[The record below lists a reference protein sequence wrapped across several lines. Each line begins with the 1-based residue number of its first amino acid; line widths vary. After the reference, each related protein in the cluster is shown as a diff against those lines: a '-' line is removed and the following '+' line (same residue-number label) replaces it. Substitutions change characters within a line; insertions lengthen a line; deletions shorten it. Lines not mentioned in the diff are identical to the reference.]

1 MLEAVYRRTA
11 LLIVL
16 ASASS
21 ASAASDSTRFFEEE
35 IRPVLATRCL
45 SCHSEALQTSGLSLA
60 SRESSL
66 RGGGRGP
73 AITPG
78 RPDESLLLKAIER
91 TGPLQMPPAGPLAD
105 AEIEAFRTWIREGAA
120 WGDPPGN
127 PASAVSLWSLRPV
140 RKPEPPSVD
149 RQGWGRNPIDS
160 FVLAKLES
168 EGLEPSEAAD
178 RRTLIRRVS
187 LDLTGLLPSPAEV
200 RDFVNDEEPGAY
212 GRLVERLLESPHYG
226 ERWGRHWLDI
236 ARYADTNG
244 YSIDGDRSIWRYRDW
259 VINALNDNMPFD
271 QFVIEQVAGD
281 LLPNA
286 STDQLVATGFHR
298 NTMINQEGGIDFEQY
313 RVDAVVDRVRT
324 TGAAFLGL
332 TLACARC
339 HDHKFDPISQREFF
353 QMYSFFN
360 NVDELGG
367 NLSEAVGRSRMMEP
381 ILEFGEPE
389 ALAKRDSLRAQ
400 IEGKES
406 ELVELRHRLEAA
418 WDERHPPGDIEDFE
432 RAREIVA
439 IPEGERSN
447 LHVNVLDRILYDH
460 EQEYKEIKDQIQ
472 KLRKEIPRIEWTLVM
487 QDLPEPRDSYLHVQG
502 DFTRRGEDIAPG
514 TLAVLPPLPEDAPRN
529 RLGLARWLV
538 SEENPLTPRVTMNR
552 VWQRYFGLG
561 IVETENDFGSQGTL
575 PSHPE
580 LLDWLAAEFVRR
592 DWNLK
597 DMHRLILNSSTY
609 RQVSAYRADA
619 AEVDPT
625 NRLLARQNRLR
636 LEAEIIRDASLTAA
650 GLLAPAVGGP
660 SVYPPQPA
668 GAGQFTQ
675 VDRKWK
681 ADDGPNRFRRG
692 MYTYFIRSAAHP
704 GLVLFDAPNAQESV
718 TRRNRSNTPLQAL
731 TLLNDEAQSEFA
743 GALAGRVRDHA
754 ADIEK
759 RIDFA
764 FEVCLARPPRGDE
777 RDRMAEFIALMSD
790 EFATDPS
797 ALESAGEESA
807 ADAAWTAAARV
818 MINLD
823 EFVTRQ

>member
-1 MLEAVYRRTA
+1 MLEAVYRR
-11 LLIVL
+11 IVL
-16 ASASS
+16 VVALFSVP
-21 ASAASDSTRFFEEE
+21 SAAAQSDGIRFFEERV
-35 IRPVLATRCL
+35 RPVLATRCQN
-45 SCHSEALQTSGLSLA
+45 CHSEALQTSGLSLA
-60 SRESSL
+60 SRESAL

-78 RPDESLLLKAIER
+78 SPDESLLIQAIEHSGALR
-91 TGPLQMPPAGPLAD
+91 MPPTGALA
-105 AEIEAFRTWIREGAA
+105 ASEIEAFRTWIRDGAA
-120 WGDPPGN
+120 WGGPPGD
-127 PASAVSLWSLRPV
+127 PDAAISLWSLRPV
-140 RKPEPPSVD
+140 QRPEPPSVD
-149 RQGWGRNPIDS
+149 RQGWDRNPIDA
-160 FVLAKLES
+160 FVLSKLES
-168 EGLEPSEAAD
+168 EGLEPSPEAD

-200 RDFVNDEEPGAY
+200 RAFVNDEEPGAY

-271 QFVIEQVAGD
+271 RFVIEQVAGD
-281 LLPNA
+281 LLPDA
-286 STDQLVATGFHR
+286 TDDQLVATGFHR

-389 ALAKRDSLRAQ
+389 ALERRDGLRSS
-400 IEGKES
+400 IDSKES
-406 ELVELRHRLEAA
+406 ELVALRRQLEAA

-432 RAREIVA
+432 RARDIAA

-447 LHVNVLDRILYDH
+447 LHENVLARILYEH
-460 EQEYKEIKDQIQ
+460 EQEYKELKDQIQ
-472 KLRKEIPRIEWTLVM
+472 ELQKQIPRIEWTLVM
-487 QDLPEPRDSYLHVQG
+487 RDLPEPRDSYLHVQG
-502 DFTRRGEDIAPG
+502 DFTRRGEDIEPG
-514 TLAVLPPLPEDAPRN
+514 TLNVLPPLPEDAPRN

-538 SEENPLTPRVTMNR
+538 SAENPLTPRVTMNR

-575 PSHPE
+575 PSNPE
-580 LLDWLAAEFVRR
+580 LLDWMAAEFVRR

-597 DMHRLILNSSTY
+597 DMHRLILDSSTY
-609 RQVSAYRADA
+609 RQSSAYRADA

-636 LEAEIIRDASLTAA
+636 LEAEIIRDAALTAA
-650 GLLAPAVGGP
+650 GLLTPAVGGP
-660 SVYPPQPA
+660 SVYPPQPE

-681 ADDGPNRFRRG
+681 ADDGPDRFRRG

-754 ADIEK
+754 AGIEE
-759 RIDFA
+759 RIDYA
-764 FEVCLARPPRGDE
+764 FEVCLARPPRSDE
-777 RDRMAEFIALMSD
+777 RDRMAEFVALMTD
-790 EFATDPS
+790 EFATDAD
-797 ALESAGEESA
+797 ALETVGADSP

>member
-1 MLEAVYRRTA
+1 MLEAVYRR
-11 LLIVL
+11 IVL
-16 ASASS
+16 VVALFSVP
-21 ASAASDSTRFFEEE
+21 SAAAQSDGIRFFEERV
-35 IRPVLATRCL
+35 RPVLATRCQN
-45 SCHSEALQTSGLSLA
+45 CHSEALQTSGLSLA
-60 SRESSL
+60 SRESAL

-78 RPDESLLLKAIER
+78 SPDESLLIQAIEHSGALR
-91 TGPLQMPPAGPLAD
+91 MPPTGALA
-105 AEIEAFRTWIREGAA
+105 ASEIEAFRTWIRDGAA
-120 WGDPPGN
+120 WGGPPGD
-127 PASAVSLWSLRPV
+127 PDAAISLWSLRPV
-140 RKPEPPSVD
+140 QRPEPPSVD
-149 RQGWGRNPIDS
+149 RQGWDRNPIDA
-160 FVLAKLES
+160 FVLSKLES
-168 EGLEPSEAAD
+168 EGLEPSPEAD

-200 RDFVNDEEPGAY
+200 RAFVNDEEPGAY

-271 QFVIEQVAGD
+271 RFVIEQVAGD
-281 LLPNA
+281 LLPDA
-286 STDQLVATGFHR
+286 TDDQLVATGFHR

-367 NLSEAVGRSRMMEP
+367 NLSEALGRSRMMEP

-389 ALAKRDSLRAQ
+389 ALERRDSLRTR
-400 IEGKES
+400 IDSKES
-406 ELVELRHRLEAA
+406 ELVELRRQLEAA

-432 RAREIVA
+432 RAREIAA

-447 LHVNVLDRILYDH
+447 LHENVLARILYEH
-460 EQEYKEIKDQIQ
+460 EQEYKELKDQIQ
-472 KLRKEIPRIEWTLVM
+472 ELQKQIPRIEWTLVM
-487 QDLPEPRDSYLHVQG
+487 RDLPEPRDSYLHVQG
-502 DFTRRGEDIAPG
+502 DFTRRGEDIEPG
-514 TLAVLPPLPEDAPRN
+514 TLNVLPPLPEDAPRN

-538 SEENPLTPRVTMNR
+538 SAENPLTPRVTMNR

-575 PSHPE
+575 PSNPE
-580 LLDWLAAEFVRR
+580 LLDWMAAEFVRR

-609 RQVSAYRADA
+609 RQSSAYRADA

-636 LEAEIIRDASLTAA
+636 LEAEIIRDAALTAG
-650 GLLAPAVGGP
+650 GLLTPTVGGP
-660 SVYPPQPA
+660 SVYPPQPE

-681 ADDGPNRFRRG
+681 ADDGPDRFRRG

-754 ADIEK
+754 AGIEE
-759 RIDFA
+759 RIDYA
-764 FEVCLARPPRGDE
+764 FEVCLARPPRSDE
-777 RDRMAEFIALMSD
+777 RDRMAEFVALMTD
-790 EFATDPS
+790 EFATDAD
-797 ALESAGEESA
+797 ALETVGADSP